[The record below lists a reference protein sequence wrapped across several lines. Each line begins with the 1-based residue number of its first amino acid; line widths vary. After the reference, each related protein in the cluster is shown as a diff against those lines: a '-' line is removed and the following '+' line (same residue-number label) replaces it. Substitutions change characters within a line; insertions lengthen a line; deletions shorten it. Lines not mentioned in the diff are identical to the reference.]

1 MATTRMTF
9 GSLLGMVT
17 NTANAVGDLAG
28 TIGDGI
34 NMLNKFVET
43 ASIDQRER
51 HVVHRT
57 DYRSQLIRDSAIEMA
72 KGNADAL
79 AFCRESE
86 DNKLLFMEAQSSLLE
101 AFAAFDAL
109 DSTKS

>member
-9 GSLLGMVT
+9 GSLLSMVT

-28 TIGDGI
+28 TVGDGVG
-34 NMLNKFVET
+34 MLNKFVES
-43 ASIDQRER
+43 ASLDQRDR

-57 DYRSQLIRDSAIEMA
+57 TYRDQLIRDSAMDMA
-72 KGNADAL
+72 KGNAETL
-79 AFCRESE
+79 SFCRESS
-86 DNKLLFMEAQSSLLE
+86 DNEKLFSEAQSSLLE
-101 AFAAFDAL
+101 AFSKL

>member
-1 MATTRMTF
+1 MATTRMTL

-28 TIGDGI
+28 TVGDSVG
-34 NMLNKFVET
+34 MLNKFVES

-51 HVVHRT
+51 HIVHRT
-57 DYRSQLIRDSAIEMA
+57 VYRSQLIRDSAMDIA

-79 AFCRESE
+79 AFCRESA
-86 DNKLLFMEAQSSLLE
+86 DNEKLFSEAQASLIE
-101 AFAAFDAL
+101 AFAAFD
-109 DSTKS
+109 STKS

>member
-9 GSLLGMVT
+9 GSILGMVT

-28 TIGDGI
+28 TVGDGVS
-34 NMLNKFVET
+34 MLNKFVES

-57 DYRSQLIRDSAIEMA
+57 SYRSQLIRDSAMDMA

-86 DNKLLFMEAQSSLLE
+86 DNKVLFTEAQSELLA
-101 AFAAFDAL
+101 AFAAL

>member
-28 TIGDGI
+28 TLGDGVG
-34 NMLNKFVET
+34 MLNKFVES

-57 DYRSQLIRDSAIEMA
+57 TYRSQLIRDSAMDMA

-86 DNKLLFMEAQSSLLE
+86 DNKLLFTEAQSELLA
-101 AFAAFDAL
+101 AFAAFD
-109 DSTKS
+109 STKS

>member
-28 TIGDGI
+28 TLGDGVS
-34 NMLNKFVET
+34 MLNKFVES

-51 HVVHRT
+51 HIAHRT
-57 DYRSQLIRDSAIEMA
+57 NYRDQLILDTTVAMASATAE
-72 KGNADAL
+72 AL
-79 AFCRESE
+79 KFCRESA
-86 DNKLLFMEAQSSLLE
+86 DNEQLFTAAQAKLLA
-101 AFAAFDAL
+101 AFAAS
-109 DSTKS
+109 DSAKS

>member
-1 MATTRMTF
+1 MATTRMTL

-28 TIGDGI
+28 TIGDGVG
-34 NMLNKFVET
+34 MLNKFVES

-57 DYRSQLIRDSAIEMA
+57 DYRSQLIRDSATAMA
-72 KGNADAL
+72 KSNADVL

-86 DNKLLFMEAQSSLLE
+86 DNRLLFEEAQSELLA
-101 AFAAFDAL
+101 AFAAFDSA
-109 DSTKS
+109 KS

>member
-28 TIGDGI
+28 TLGDGVG
-34 NMLNKFVET
+34 MLNKFVES

-57 DYRSQLIRDSAIEMA
+57 TYRSQLIRDSAMDMA

-79 AFCRESE
+79 AFCREST
-86 DNKLLFMEAQSSLLE
+86 DNEKLFTAAQSELLA
-101 AFAAFDAL
+101 AFAAL
-109 DSTKS
+109 DSAKS

>member
-1 MATTRMTF
+1 MATTRMTL

-28 TIGDGI
+28 TLGDGVG
-34 NMLNKFVET
+34 MLNKFVES

-57 DYRSQLIRDSAIEMA
+57 VYRSQLIRDSAMDIA
-72 KGNADAL
+72 KGNAEAL
-79 AFCRESE
+79 AFAREND
-86 DNKLLFMEAQSSLLE
+86 DNKKLFEDAQSSLLE
-101 AFAAFDAL
+101 AFAEYDGK
-109 DSTKS
+109 KS

>member
-9 GSLLGMVT
+9 GSLLSMVT

-28 TIGDGI
+28 TVGDGVG
-34 NMLNKFVET
+34 MLNKFVES

-57 DYRSQLIRDSAIEMA
+57 TYRAQLIRDSAMDMA
-72 KGNADAL
+72 KSNADAL

-86 DNKLLFMEAQSSLLE
+86 DNKKLFADAQAELLE
-101 AFAAFDAL
+101 AFTKL